1 MAELPPYFAAIEPS
15 WIDYNGHV
23 RDAYYGLIASYA
35 VDAVMDH
42 LGLDAAY
49 RARTHCTL
57 YTLELHFNYFA
68 EVKGSDEL
76 SVHSSIL
83 DFDHKRLQIGCRLV
97 CPRIDKAVATAE
109 MLLLHVHQGEQ
120 PAAASFPGE
129 VSEKLEAF
137 KATGAQ
143 RGAFIAS
150 SRKIALKRL

>member
-1 MAELPPYFAAIEPS
+1 MAKLPPYLAAIEPS

-57 YTLELHFNYFA
+57 YTLEVHLNYLA

-76 SVHSSIL
+76 SVESSIL
-83 DFDHKRLQIGCRLV
+83 DFDHKRLQVGCRLV
-97 CPRIDKAVATAE
+97 CPRVAKAVATAE
-109 MLLLHVHQGEQ
+109 MLLLHVRQGEK
-120 PAAASFPGE
+120 PTAEPFPGE
-129 VSEKLEAF
+129 VTAKLEAF
-137 KATGAQ
+137 KDTGTG
-143 RGAFIAS
+143 RDAFIPS
-150 SRKIALKRL
+150 SRKIALKRR